1 MIELLFVR
9 RHLNTDLD
17 DVRLGELV
25 AAAESAVKAYTHN
38 PFSDGLP
45 IDVQMGI
52 VQMVSWSLQMADKQ
66 GIASET
72 LSRHTVTYAVTDGN
86 SVMGYPVGLMSFCKP
101 YRRCRT

>member
-1 MIELLFVR
+1 MIDLTFARRHMRTTADDETLSELL
-9 RHLNTDLD
+9 NS
-17 DVRLGELV
+17 
-25 AAAESAVKAYTHN
+25 AESAVKAYTHN

-72 LSRHTVTYAVTDGN
+72 LSRHTVTYTVTDGN